1 MRGKIILPAIGLI
14 AIVGGSSVLYAV
26 LADRVT
32 LPDPFAATEAAEATG
47 AASGQPNATTESSS
61 AATESSSAEE
71 EKREERIPA
80 PDFSVEDTEGNPVAL
95 SDLVGNP
102 VVLNFWASWCPPC
115 RSEMPEFNRV
125 YEDIGDTVQF
135 MMINAIGSRGETKE
149 DGMRY
154 IAEEA
159 FTFPVYFDMEQEAV
173 IEYGIRAFPTSIF
186 IDAEGY
192 VVAGVE
198 GAINEETLRRGITMI
213 SNSNQ
218 NAQSAVYRKIK
229 PEEAKEIMEDG
240 RAYILLDVRS
250 NAEYKESRID
260 GAVLLPHDEIAARAS
275 AVLPDKDARILVYCL
290 SGVRSADAA
299 KALVA
304 LGYTGIYDMGG
315 IADWPYETV
324 SG

>member
-1 MRGKIILPAIGLI
+1 MRGKIILPAIGLLVLI
-14 AIVGGSSVLYAV
+14 IGSSVLYSA
-26 LADRVT
+26 LADRVSP
-32 LPDPFAATEAAEATG
+32 PDPFEASGAASG
-47 AASGQPNATTESSS
+47 AASGQAS
-61 AATESSSAEE
+61 AATDSPSAEE
-71 EKREERIPA
+71 DKKEERIPA
-80 PDFSVEDTEGNPVAL
+80 PDFIVQDAEGNPVAL
-95 SDLVGNP
+95 SDLAGNP

-125 YEDIGDTVQF
+125 YEELGDTVQF
-135 MMINAIGSRGETKE
+135 MMINAVGSRGETKE
-149 DGMRY
+149 DGLRY

-198 GAINEETLRRGITMI
+198 GAINEETLKRGITMI
-213 SNSNQ
+213 SNPDQ
-218 NAQSAVYRKIK
+218 GAQSAAYRKIK
-229 PEEAKEIMEDG
+229 PEEAKGIMEDG

-250 NAEYKESRID
+250 NTEYEASHID
-260 GAVLLPHDEIAARAS
+260 GAILLPHDEIAARAS
-275 AVLPDKDARILVYCL
+275 AVLPDKDARILIYCY

-304 LGYTGIYDMGG
+304 LGYTGIYDFGG
-315 IADWPYETV
+315 ITDWPYEMV
-324 SG
+324 SS